1 MGGFNHQ
8 GHALDGDFGIP
19 VFSRVF
25 LFLSHHKVGRFAQH
39 HTPGWHA
46 TCPHWRPK
54 SKTVTQTKAFLFT
67 GWFSSVFC
75 CINEQLTNTQIP
87 LCTNPMEVSYSAF
100 LSHQEHMTSYKYFYL
115 YFYISFTFPYYFMW
129 RAKEG
134 ERHMHATCAV
144 RRQHGSWSSPSA
156 VWILGIKLGSSGLL
170 ASACTHWA
178 IGLAQF
184 PQFLINSCL
193 SFNMSPL
200 GSYTLLWA
208 QCAEDQGF
216 LAGYPARPYCQA
228 NHPERKRQCLVAPG
242 LTLGLAS
249 EALSLQF

>member
-8 GHALDGDFGIP
+8 GHALNGDFGIP
-19 VFSRVF
+19 VFSQVF

-39 HTPGWHA
+39 QLLDDMLPALTGGLKAKLWLKLRLSSLLAGLPQCFVAWTNSWLTHRFLYALTQWRSA
-46 TCPHWRPK
+46 TQLSFRTRNIWRLIRA
-54 SKTVTQTKAFLFT
+54 T
-67 GWFSSVFC
+67 
-75 CINEQLTNTQIP
+75 
-87 LCTNPMEVSYSAF
+87 
-100 LSHQEHMTSYKYFYL
+100 

-178 IGLAQF
+178 IGLARF

-208 QCAEDQGF
+208 QCAEDRGF
-216 LAGYPARPYCQA
+216 LADYPTCPYCQA